1 MSLFDLTG
9 KVAVITGATKGIG
22 RGIAEQMAAQ
32 GARIV
37 VSSRKADECAAVA
50 AELNER
56 YGKNGEVIAKG
67 ASCDLD
73 ILADIE
79 RFAGDA
85 IAAFGKVDILV
96 CNAAALP
103 FIGPSAQ
110 TPPEMF
116 TQILNTNIHHNFRLV
131 QALRP
136 SIAAQGEGSVVLI
149 GSVAGMGPYPSLMA
163 YAAAK
168 AGVSHMARCLADE
181 LASEN
186 IRVNCIAPGFIRS
199 FSSGPVVADA
209 QAMAHIVGTIPLK
222 RIGEPED
229 IAGAAIFLSSQAGSY
244 VTGSTIIVDGGS
256 TQLSPPTPAGSNLT
270 DPLRA
275 SAERLNKS

>member
-1 MSLFDLTG
+1 MGLFDLTG

-22 RGIAEQMAAQ
+22 RGIAEEMAAL

-37 VSSRKADECAAVA
+37 VSSRKPDECAAVA
-50 AELNER
+50 GELNAR
-56 YGKNGEVIAKG
+56 FGKQGAIIAKG

-73 ILADIE
+73 SLTDIE
-79 RFAGDA
+79 RFARNA
-85 IAAFGKVDILV
+85 VAAFGQVDILV

-103 FIGPSAQ
+103 FIGPSSQ

-116 TQILNTNIHHNFRLV
+116 TRILDTNIHHNFRLI

-136 SIAAQGEGSVVLI
+136 AIAAQGGGSVVLI
-149 GSVAGMGPYPSLMA
+149 GSIAGHAPNPNLMA

-181 LASEN
+181 LVRDN
-186 IRVNCIAPGFIRS
+186 IRVNCVAPGFIRS
-199 FSSGPVVADA
+199 FSSAPVVADKA
-209 QAMAHIVGTIPLK
+209 AMAHIVGTIPLG

-229 IAGAAIFLSSQAGSY
+229 IAGAAIFLSSRAGSY
-244 VTGSTIIVDGGS
+244 VTGATIIVDGGRS
-256 TQLSPPTPAGSNLT
+256 ELSPPTPAGT
-270 DPLRA
+270 DPTAALRA
-275 SAERLNKS
+275 SAGHQNNV